1 MPSEFR
7 IDKDRLLVVV
17 VTTAGDR
24 LVGEIFVQSYA
35 RHRLGRE
42 EPVDVLNG
50 ADPYFPLAIRGGA
63 TVLLSKAHV
72 REVEAV
78 GEYPP
83 DEQAL
88 AARSA
93 RVELVLSGGLTRA
106 GRVYLEAPADRSRLL
121 DFLNR
126 YEQPFLTL
134 YTDDGLRLV
143 NVALIARVRQL
154 D

>member
-24 LVGEIFVQSYA
+24 LLGEIFVQAYA
-35 RHRLGRE
+35 RHRHGPE
-42 EPVDVLNG
+42 QPVDVLNS
-50 ADPYFPLAIRGGA
+50 ADPYFPLAVRGGG
-63 TVLLSKAHV
+63 TVLLAKAHV

-78 GEYPP
+78 GEHPP

-88 AARSA
+88 AARAA
-93 RVELVLSGGLTRA
+93 RVELVLAGGLTRS
-106 GRVYLEAPADRSRLL
+106 GRVHVEAPADRSRLL

-126 YEQPFLTL
+126 YEQPFLTI

-143 NVALIARVRQL
+143 NVSLIARVRQL